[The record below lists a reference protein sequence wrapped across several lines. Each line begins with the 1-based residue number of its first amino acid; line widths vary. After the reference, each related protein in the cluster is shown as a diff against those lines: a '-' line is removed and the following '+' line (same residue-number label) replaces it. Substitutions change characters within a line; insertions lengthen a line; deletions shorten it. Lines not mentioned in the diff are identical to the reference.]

1 MPQYKAKQTAKLWKD
16 AALTANIGQIDSGDT
31 VTGSNIGNGVLQLTS
46 PVGYTKAL
54 WFTAVTVTPP
64 PPPPVTKKIKYIIE
78 TFSDGSV
85 TIKDATGNV
94 IGTYA

>member
-16 AALTANIGQIDSGDT
+16 KALTANIGQIDVDDI
-31 VTGSNIGNGVLQLTS
+31 VTGSNIGDGVLQLTS

-54 WFTAVTVTPP
+54 WFTVITVTP

-78 TFSDGSV
+78 TFTDGSV
-85 TIKDATGNV
+85 TIKDANGNV
-94 IGTYA
+94 IESYA